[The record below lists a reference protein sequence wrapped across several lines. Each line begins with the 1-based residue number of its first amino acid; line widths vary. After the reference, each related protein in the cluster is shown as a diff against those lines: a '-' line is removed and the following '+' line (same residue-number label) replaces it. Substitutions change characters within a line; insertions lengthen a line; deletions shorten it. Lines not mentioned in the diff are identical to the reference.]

1 MGGVFRCPLTHKKAG
16 KADLSLNT
24 SRQPARGTLYLVSC
38 ATSSTPL
45 VYACLEAAQAAGWDV
60 HCILTP
66 SARPFLDEA
75 RLGALSGHRVWSEFQ
90 RPGEPDIW
98 PPADAVLAFPVSF
111 NSLTKWALG
120 ISDTFALS
128 WLNQYTGLR
137 KPIVAVPCFRAGSG
151 LDTHPALPRN
161 LRLLRRYGV
170 HVIYDL
176 ERYPPKNQVPPEVM
190 LAELHALLAQS
201 AE

>member
-1 MGGVFRCPLTHKKAG
+1 MSTTEQ
-16 KADLSLNT
+16 ST
-24 SRQPARGTLYLVSC
+24 RGTLYFVSC

-45 VYACLEAAQAAGWDV
+45 IYEYIEAAQAAGWDV
-60 HCILTP
+60 HVLLTP
-66 SARPFLDEA
+66 SARPFVDEE
-75 RLGALSGHRVWSEFQ
+75 RLERLSGHKVWSEFQ

-98 PPADAVLAFPVSF
+98 PPADAVIVFPVSF
-111 NSLTKWALG
+111 NTIGKWAMG

-128 WLNQYTGLR
+128 WLNQYTGQR

-170 HVIYDL
+170 HVIYEP
-176 ERYPPKNQVPPEVM
+176 ERYPPKNQVPPTVILE
-190 LAELHALLAQS
+190 ALHHLLAL
-201 AE
+201 

>member
-1 MGGVFRCPLTHKKAG
+1 MVERRI
-16 KADLSLNT
+16 SLLNAAQ
-24 SRQPARGTLYLVSC
+24 QPARGTLYLVSC

-45 VYACLEAAQAAGWDV
+45 VYDYLTAAQAAGWDV
-60 HCILTP
+60 HVVLTP
-66 SARPFLDEA
+66 GARLFLDEE
-75 RLGALSGHRVWSEFQ
+75 RLTEISRHKVWSEFQ

-98 PPADAVLAFPVSF
+98 PPADAIIAFPVSF
-111 NSLTKWALG
+111 NTLSKWALG

-128 WLNQYTGLR
+128 WLNQYTGQR

-170 HVIYDL
+170 HVIYDMQ
-176 ERYPPKNQVPPEVM
+176 RYPPKNQVPPAAILEA
-190 LAELHALLAQS
+190 LDELLAQRNN
-201 AE
+201 AK

>member
-1 MGGVFRCPLTHKKAG
+1 MFTPEQAT
-16 KADLSLNT
+16 
-24 SRQPARGTLYLVSC
+24 RGTLYLVSC

-45 VYACLEAAQAAGWDV
+45 IYEYLEAAQADGWDV
-60 HCILTP
+60 HVILTP
-66 SARPFLDEA
+66 NARPFVDET
-75 RLGALSGHRVWSEFQ
+75 RLEQMSGHKVWSEFQ

-111 NSLTKWALG
+111 NTLTKWALG

-128 WLNQYTGLR
+128 WLNQYTGQR
-137 KPIVAVPCFRAGSG
+137 RPIVAVPCFRAGSG

-170 HVIYDL
+170 QVIYNI
-176 ERYPPKNQVPPEVM
+176 EQYPPKNQVPPTVI
-190 LAELHALLAQS
+190 LATLNKLKEERA
-201 AE
+201 

>member
-1 MGGVFRCPLTHKKAG
+1 M
-16 KADLSLNT
+16 ADQST
-24 SRQPARGTLYLVSC
+24 RGTLYLVSC

-45 VYACLEAAQAAGWDV
+45 VYECLEAAQQADWDV
-60 HCILTP
+60 HVILTP
-66 SARPFLDEA
+66 NARPFVDEA
-75 RLGALSGHRVWSEFQ
+75 RLTEMSGHKVWSEFQ

-98 PPADAVLAFPVSF
+98 PPADAVIAFPVSF
-111 NSLTKWALG
+111 NTLSKWALG

-128 WLNQYTGLR
+128 WLNQYTGQH

-176 ERYPPKNQVPPEVM
+176 ERYAPKNQVPPAVILET
-190 LAELHALLAQS
+190 LHTLLEQKAQP
-201 AE
+201 